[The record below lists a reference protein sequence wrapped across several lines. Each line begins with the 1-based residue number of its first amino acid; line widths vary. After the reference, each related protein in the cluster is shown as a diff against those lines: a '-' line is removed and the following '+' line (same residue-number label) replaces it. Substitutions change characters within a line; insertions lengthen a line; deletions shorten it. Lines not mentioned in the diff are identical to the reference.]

1 MVTTAGFV
9 WRISVLLL
17 ASREPDSM
25 KKAEELKG
33 VVAPWDI
40 QVFPKR
46 KSDTQSSADVA
57 LRPVRIRVCPSAVQ
71 RIQRQPRWP
80 RRPPAA
86 SPPGRRSRAVEI
98 ELQPVDILVG
108 CIEEARFKTHPR
120 RAWLAAC
127 SIRFL
132 SCALMVS
139 AACCFLVSKAGR
151 RKGRAA
157 ILTVPNS
164 TKRQ

>member
-1 MVTTAGFV
+1 MPACAMPVIVTTSPVRYPWLAMVTTAGFV

-17 ASREPDSM
+17 ASPEPDSM
-25 KKAEELKG
+25 KKAEPLKG

-46 KSDTQSSADVA
+46 KSDKQKSADVA

-108 CIEEARFKTHPR
+108 CTADGVFRND
-120 RAWLAAC
+120 
-127 SIRFL
+127 S
-132 SCALMVS
+132 
-139 AACCFLVSKAGR
+139 
-151 RKGRAA
+151 RKGVADRGPDSQRGRQNNRIAA
-157 ILTVPNS
+157 AG
-164 TKRQ
+164 

>member
-17 ASREPDSM
+17 ASPEPDSM
-25 KKAEELKG
+25 KKAEPLKG

-46 KSDTQSSADVA
+46 KSDKQESADVA

-98 ELQPVDILVG
+98 ELRPAER
-108 CIEEARFKTHPR
+108 IEEARFKTHPR